1 MKTSV
6 FKEPNQ
12 WILFIALTIATING
26 VVTGQYF
33 TLLTGVPFLLVSVL
47 ASTRFHLQLW
57 ILFVTGAIINII
69 LAITTE
75 ANYFIGGVYGLLTV
89 YGFYELF
96 KWVNDKEKLND
107 INRVKGK

>member
-6 FKEPNQ
+6 FKEPSQ

-26 VVTGQYF
+26 VATGQYF

-47 ASTRFHLQLW
+47 TSTRFHLQLW
-57 ILFVTGAIINII
+57 MLFVTGAIINVI
-69 LAITTE
+69 LAITTNT
-75 ANYFIGGVYGLLTV
+75 NYFVGGVYVLLVV

-96 KWVNDKEKLND
+96 KLVNDRAKMHA
-107 INRVKGK
+107 INRVKNK